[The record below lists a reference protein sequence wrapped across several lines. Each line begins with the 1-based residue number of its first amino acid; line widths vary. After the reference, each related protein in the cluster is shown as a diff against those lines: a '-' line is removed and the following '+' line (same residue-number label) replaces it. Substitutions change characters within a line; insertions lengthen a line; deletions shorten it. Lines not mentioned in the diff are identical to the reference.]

1 MKPFSNR
8 HISELNESITQKHY
22 SRILKDLEPSK
33 KYKTNKRLAKM
44 RVKYHHLETLN
55 KKNTDDI

>member
-33 KYKTNKRLAKM
+33 
-44 RVKYHHLETLN
+44 
-55 KKNTDDI
+55 NTRPISGSQR